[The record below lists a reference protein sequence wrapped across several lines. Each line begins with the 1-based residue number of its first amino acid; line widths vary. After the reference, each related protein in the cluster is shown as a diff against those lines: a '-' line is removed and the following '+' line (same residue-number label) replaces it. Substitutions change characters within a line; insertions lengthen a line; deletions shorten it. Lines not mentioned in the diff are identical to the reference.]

1 MDCRHLPMTV
11 FSAPRSGRLLAAAL
25 ALCLVVPAARPGI
38 AGATVACEEAA
49 HCDAL
54 FALPDGLTIPLY
66 ANYSLQGA
74 NPAISR
80 AVIVVHGNGRNP
92 ESYFKTLIRAL
103 KRAGRRTDTL
113 AIVPYFSLADD
124 RFNREDNEVYW
135 DRSRGWKR
143 GDRSTRDLEKRIGS
157 FAVLDAVLDHLA
169 DADAFANLEAVVIA
183 GHSAGGQFV
192 QRYAAGQPPN
202 PAPNR
207 LRLRY
212 VVANPSSYL
221 YFNRHRPAPGFAG
234 GFAPPAPDERCRYN
248 RYKYGMEKRNAYM
261 ARTDAA
267 TLIARYRSRQV
278 IYLLGARDTDAD
290 ARSLDKRC
298 QAMAQGRHRHERG
311 RIFKAYMDRFF
322 SPHSHQLVVV
332 PGVGHSARR
341 MFTSPEGLAA
351 LFD

>member
-1 MDCRHLPMTV
+1 MTV

-38 AGATVACEEAA
+38 AGATDPCEEAVY
-49 HCDAL
+49 CDAP
-54 FALPDGLTIPLY
+54 FALPGGLTIPLY

-74 NPAISR
+74 HPAISR
-80 AVIVVHGNGRNP
+80 AVILVHGNGRNP

-103 KRAGRRTDTL
+103 GKAGRRADTL
-113 AIVPYFSLADD
+113 AIVPHFSLGRD

-143 GDRSTRDLEKRIGS
+143 GDRSTRDLKTRIGS
-157 FAVLDAVLDHLA
+157 FAVLDAVLDRLA
-169 DADAFANLEAVVIA
+169 DGGAFANLEAIVIA

-202 PAPNR
+202 PAPGR

-212 VVANPSSYL
+212 IVANPSSYL
-221 YFNRHRPAPGFAG
+221 YFDRTRPAPGFAG
-234 GFAPPAPDERCRYN
+234 GFAPPGPDGGCRYN

-261 ARTDAA
+261 ARTDAE
-267 TLIARYRSRQV
+267 TLIARYRSRRV
-278 IYLLGARDTDAD
+278 IYLLGAMDTDAD
-290 ARSLDKRC
+290 ARSLDTRC
-298 QAMAQGRHRHERG
+298 QAMAQGRHRRERG

-322 SPHSHQLVVV
+322 SPHNHRLVIV